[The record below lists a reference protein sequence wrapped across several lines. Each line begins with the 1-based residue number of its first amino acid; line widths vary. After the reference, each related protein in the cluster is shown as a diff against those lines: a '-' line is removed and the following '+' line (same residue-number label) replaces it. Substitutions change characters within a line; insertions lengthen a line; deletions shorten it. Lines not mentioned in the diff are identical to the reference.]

1 MATTLRDPNLYKD
14 LLLEAIPAAFAG
26 RKALAG
32 TGAAVLV
39 PNLPTMTTFGT
50 KAGTGSKVQI
60 PYFDSLGELE
70 DIADGAAL
78 TPRMLSTTL
87 EESSMIR
94 SGIAG
99 EITMWAKIAAQA
111 ADPEVAIAQQFAEL
125 AMRRIDRGLIDKALA
140 TTLVETTGATITL
153 EAINLA
159 RSRFGDEDSGVVL
172 MVCHSRVMRSLR
184 NLREDGA
191 TGRPLFTEA
200 EFDGNGVMVRLPNF
214 LGIPIM
220 SSDRLTPNGTVY
232 PTLLCKKGALV
243 AWYNGN
249 EPIESDRDIL
259 AATEIQA
266 MHLYHVEHLYKR
278 PANGTVPG
286 VVRLNTTEA

>member
-1 MATTLRDPNLYKD
+1 MATTFRDPNLYKD
-14 LLLEAIPAAFAG
+14 LLMEAIPAAFAG

-70 DIADGAAL
+70 DIAEGAAL
-78 TPRMLSTTL
+78 TPRLLSSTL
-87 EESSMIR
+87 EEATMIR

-99 EITMWAKIAAQA
+99 EITSWARIAAQA

-125 AMRRIDRGLIDKALA
+125 AMRRIDRGLITAALG
-140 TTLVETTGATITL
+140 TSLVTTTGVTITL

-159 RSRFGDEDSGVVL
+159 RSLFGDEDAGVVL

-200 EFDGNGVMVRLPNF
+200 EFDGNGIMVRLPNF

-220 SSDRLTPNGTVY
+220 SSDRLTPTGTVY
-232 PTLLCKKGALV
+232 PTLLCKRGSLV

-249 EPIESDRDIL
+249 EPIETDRDIL